1 MMKLLD
7 AVKQYEE
14 CMNNLGS
21 GCLVE
26 NCPLHKEV
34 KIDAGGLYDEK
45 GRLTWKI
52 SGCSL
57 LGMFETWLKS
67 KRPGTP
73 YPEDSN
79 EQ

>member
-1 MMKLLD
+1 MKLLD

-14 CMNNLGS
+14 CMNGDS

-34 KIDAGGLYDEK
+34 KIVSGAPYDEY
-45 GRLTWKI
+45 GSFVWKI
-52 SGCSL
+52 GGCSL
-57 LGMFETWLKS
+57 MGAFEKWLKS